1 MKIYIQ
7 EDELYPYYILKVVDA
22 SWTRNDVVELT
33 EAEFEYYQRAERMFT
48 KATKMI
54 SDKLKL
60 RSMK

>member
-7 EDELYPYYILKVVDA
+7 EDELYPYYILKVVDE
-22 SWTRNDVVELT
+22 SWLRNDVIELT
-33 EAEFEYYQRAERMFT
+33 ETEFKYFQRAERMFI